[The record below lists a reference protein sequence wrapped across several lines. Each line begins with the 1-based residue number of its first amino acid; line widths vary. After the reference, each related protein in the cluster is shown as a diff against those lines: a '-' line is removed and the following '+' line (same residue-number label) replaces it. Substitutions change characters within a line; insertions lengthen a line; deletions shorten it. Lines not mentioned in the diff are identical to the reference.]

1 MYMSLSELQELVM
14 DREAWRAAI
23 DGVLKSR
30 TQLSDWTELN
40 WTDIVLYMYVRAIYS
55 PFSILFSLQKK
66 KKKKT
71 EPQIKC
77 CKTAGML

>member
-1 MYMSLSELQELVM
+1 MDMSLSELRVM

-30 TQLSDWTELN
+30 TRLSDWTELN
-40 WTDIVLYMYVRAIYS
+40 WTDIVLDMYVKSIYS

-66 KKKKT
+66 KKKKNRT
-71 EPQIKC
+71 
-77 CKTAGML
+77 TD

>member
-40 WTDIVLYMYVRAIYS
+40 WTDIVLYMYVRSIYS

-66 KKKKT
+66 KKKKNRT
-71 EPQIKC
+71 
-77 CKTAGML
+77 TD

>member
-1 MYMSLSELQELVM
+1 MDMSLSELRVM

-30 TQLSDWTELN
+30 TWLSDWTELN